1 MALNQC
7 WRLLASFLP
16 SPRASDDE
24 DNIELDDAADADFG
38 SPGLNVATGS
48 AISLRSH
55 SCLAL

>member
-1 MALNQC
+1 MGSLLSALNQC

-38 SPGLNVATGS
+38 SPGAERRHGKRYKS
-48 AISLRSH
+48 KES
-55 SCLAL
+55 